1 MHDTQ
6 SNLKPARFHCR
17 HIFTD
22 GLRCGSFCLRGEEF
36 CYYHHNSRRPV
47 PIQELQ
53 HRKLHREE
61 FRLPNLED
69 RSAIQA
75 AISEVLQ
82 RIAANEIDPRRA
94 GLLLYGLQIASLNL
108 PKADPTAKPAT
119 MVEEVVLDPTFG
131 PIAPRVENREEPKK
145 KSVTEQLLEELDRE
159 FPDDPID
166 QIHAKTGNSKLAT
179 GNCKHKPL
187 PIRHNRRARR
197 RKLAARGSQL

>member
-1 MHDTQ
+1 MHGTQ
-6 SNLKPARFHCR
+6 SNPKPARFACR

-22 GLRCGSFCLRGEEF
+22 GRRCASFCLRGEEF

-47 PIQELQ
+47 PIQEIQ

-108 PKADPTAKPAT
+108 PRPDPTAKPAK
-119 MVEEVVLDPTFG
+119 MVEEVVEDPTYG
-131 PIAPRVENREEPKK
+131 PIAPRCERHKK
-145 KSVTEQLLEELDRE
+145 IKPLGAAAQLLSDLDRA
-159 FPDDPID
+159 FLSNPVDKI
-166 QIHAKTGNSKLAT
+166 QATTGDWQLET
-179 GNCKHKPL
+179 GNCKRKPL
-187 PIRHNRRARR
+187 HNRRSRR
-197 RKLAARGSQL
+197 RKLAAGSS

>member
-1 MHDTQ
+1 MHDTH
-6 SNLKPARFHCR
+6 SNHQQPRFHCR

-47 PIQELQ
+47 PIQEIQ

-108 PKADPTAKPAT
+108 PRPNPTAEPAT
-119 MVEEVVLDPTFG
+119 MVEEVVEDPTFG
-131 PIAPRVENREEPKK
+131 LIAPRAEEEPQE
-145 KSVTEQLLEELDRE
+145 KSVTEQLLEDLERMY
-159 FPDDPID
+159 PDDPID
-166 QIHAKTGNSKLAT
+166 QIHATTGNSKLTT

-187 PIRHNRRARR
+187 PIRQNRRSRR
-197 RKLAARGSQL
+197 RKLATRNS

>member
-1 MHDTQ
+1 MHDTN
-6 SNLKPARFHCR
+6 SNSKPVRFHCR

-47 PIQELQ
+47 PIQEIQ

-61 FRLPNLED
+61 FVLPNLED

-75 AISEVLQ
+75 TISEVLQ

-108 PKADPTAKPAT
+108 PKPDPTAKPAK
-119 MVEEVVLDPTFG
+119 MVEEVVVDPTFG
-131 PIAPRVENREEPKK
+131 AIAPRCERHKKPRK
-145 KSVTEQLLEELDRE
+145 KSVTEQLLEDLDRE

-166 QIHAKTGNSKLAT
+166 QIQAKAEEKTGNWKLET
-179 GNCKHKPL
+179 GNRTHQPV
-187 PIRHNRRARR
+187 RHNRRTRR
-197 RKLAARGSQL
+197 RKLATRSS